1 MGKSFKSYAQKFPLP
16 RLHMIA
22 FDLSFTYVMVLVKAI
37 TDIFYWN
44 ATTVSKH
51 LSPTQHCSHVKT
63 STLYWAELI

>member
-16 RLHMIA
+16 GLLMIA
-22 FDLSFTYVMVLVKAI
+22 FDLSFTYVLVLVKAI

-51 LSPTQHCSHVKT
+51 FSPTQHWSHVKT